1 MYLTGDYVEPSES
14 FNTEFCGPR
23 TEIFMEYI
31 SNDLA
36 EKHWDGIFRALG
48 AVSKRVAEEV
58 AAETAT
64 SRAERPPLPAS
75 DPPSPPPMSQE
86 V

>member
-14 FNTEFCGPR
+14 FNTEFCGPC

-36 EKHWDGIFRALG
+36 EKHWDGIFRALAAVLKHVTELTNLLG
-48 AVSKRVAEEV
+48 APRKAGELRK
-58 AAETAT
+58 T
-64 SRAERPPLPAS
+64 RGR
-75 DPPSPPPMSQE
+75 
-86 V
+86 

>member
-36 EKHWDGIFRALG
+36 EKHWDGIFRALA
-48 AVSKRVAEEV
+48 AVSKHVAQEV
-58 AAETAT
+58 TEETAAFRT
-64 SRAERPPLPAS
+64 ERAPLPAS

>member
-23 TEIFMEYI
+23 TEMFMEYI
-31 SNDLA
+31 SNNLA
-36 EKHWDGIFRALG
+36 EKHWDGIFRALA
-48 AVSKRVAEEV
+48 AVLKHVTQEVAEET
-58 AAETAT
+58 AAFRTEHT
-64 SRAERPPLPAS
+64 SLPAS
-75 DPPSPPPMSQE
+75 DPPLPPPMSQE

>member
-1 MYLTGDYVEPSES
+1 
-14 FNTEFCGPR
+14 
-23 TEIFMEYI
+23 MEYI

-36 EKHWDGIFRALG
+36 EKHWDGIFRALA

-58 AAETAT
+58 ATETAA
-64 SRAERPPLPAS
+64 SCAECAPLPTS

>member
-14 FNTEFCGPR
+14 FNTEFCGPC

-36 EKHWDGIFRALG
+36 EKHWDGIFRALA
-48 AVSKRVAEEV
+48 AVLKRVAQEV
-58 AAETAT
+58 AEETAAFHT
-64 SRAERPPLPAS
+64 EHASLPAS